1 MRDRM
6 QGQEIWDR
14 VGVTPRDAAQVTMM
28 DPDRVLFQSAL
39 FSKIVPNCKK
49 LGLLDAADGWLRT
62 KFTEMGVIAFEDF
75 EDTTLDLDA
84 NAEGSPV
91 LRGVE

>member
-6 QGQEIWDR
+6 AGQEIWDR
-14 VGVTPRDAAQVTMM
+14 MGVSPTDAAELAAR
-28 DPDRVLFQSAL
+28 DPQRKEFQSVL

-62 KFTEMGVIAFEDF
+62 KFTEMGVIAYENF
-75 EDTTLDLDA
+75 EDTTLEIDQAAD
-84 NAEGSPV
+84 GSPTQ
-91 LRGVE
+91 RDDI